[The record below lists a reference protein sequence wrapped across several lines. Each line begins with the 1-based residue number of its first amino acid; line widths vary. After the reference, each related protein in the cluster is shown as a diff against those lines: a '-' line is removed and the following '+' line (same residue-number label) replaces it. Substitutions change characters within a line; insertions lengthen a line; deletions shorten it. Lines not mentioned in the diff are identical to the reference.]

1 MKCAIIVL
9 FALVAVSQAAFTAN
23 LVQQAQPAIS
33 QALFKIRLA
42 SRSSEL
48 QTPLIQ
54 ELQTHAT
61 ALIEQIQATI
71 NQGQVIA
78 ANVVEELQST
88 YAQLSAVGS
97 NVLENGQQILS
108 SLFSNIWGSI
118 FGHGRSLGALVD
130 FVQNFDL
137 QAVIDSV
144 ISHAQTLVNQLNL
157 PQLLQQVLSSLGLQS
172 RSVFSDAWN
181 SLSNAASQAAASVQA
196 WISNAVT
203 VGGNA
208 FNQVQALAQAFVTQA
223 SDEIHAIT
231 SQAATEFLAFLKP
244 YQQDLGALYTNVA
257 NQVSSLISS
266 V

>member
-1 MKCAIIVL
+1 MIVL

-42 SRSSEL
+42 SRASEL
-48 QTPLIQ
+48 QTPLVQQLQ
-54 ELQTHAT
+54 EHAN
-61 ALIEQIQATI
+61 ALLEQIQATVS
-71 NQGQVIA
+71 QGQTIA

-88 YAQLSAVGS
+88 YAQLHAVGS

-108 SLFSNIWGSI
+108 TLVNNIWEVI
-118 FGHGRSLGALVD
+118 FGKARSLGALVD

-144 ISHAQTLVNQLNL
+144 LNHAQNLVNQLNL
-157 PQLLQQVLSSLGLQS
+157 PQMLQQVLSSLGLG

-181 SLSNAASQAAASVQA
+181 SISNAASQAVDSVQA
-196 WISNAVT
+196 WIHNAVT

-208 FNQVQALAQAFVTQA
+208 FNQVQALAQSFVSQA
-223 SDEIHAIT
+223 TNEIHTIT
-231 SQAATEFLAFLKP
+231 SQAASEFLAFLKP

-257 NQVSSLISS
+257 NQVSSLIAS